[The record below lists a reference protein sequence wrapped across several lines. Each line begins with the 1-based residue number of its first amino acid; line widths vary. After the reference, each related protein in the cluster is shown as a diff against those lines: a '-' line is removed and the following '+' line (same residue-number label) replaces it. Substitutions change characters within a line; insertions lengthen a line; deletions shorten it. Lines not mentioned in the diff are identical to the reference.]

1 MEKRLFTKHFTL
13 LVIGQLATQFG
24 NAALTFALPLYLLNQ
39 TGSSALYGTV
49 TACAFI
55 PQILLS
61 PVGGIVAD
69 RVDKR
74 KIMMVLDF
82 FLAAVAVAF
91 SLSFHRAEIVLLL
104 AVTLMVLYGITGAY
118 EPSLQASIPALVSR
132 ERYVAANSVLNI
144 ISSVSSLAGPVLG
157 GLIYA
162 SYGLESVL
170 WICTS
175 CFLLSAVSKIFL
187 EIPAVGQSAKDS
199 IWAIVKADFAES
211 FHYIRK
217 EKPLIGKM
225 VLAICGINVFLS
237 AMFIVGMPYII
248 TELLDFEAKQANRL
262 FGFTQGIMAAG
273 GLLGGI
279 GAGILEKKLKAE
291 KAGNLMVACAVCV
304 FPIGAVMIVSSSA
317 MVNYLVMT
325 GCSFIIMI
333 FSTIFTVQ
341 MTALVQTETPQ
352 NLIGK
357 VIAVILMFCM
367 CAQPLGNT
375 LYGFLFEVC
384 AGFEFAVV
392 LFSGAV
398 SLAIAA
404 GINRFMR
411 A

>member
-1 MEKRLFTKHFTL
+1 MEKKLFNKDFVL
-13 LVIGQLATQFG
+13 LVMGQFITQFG

-61 PVGGIVAD
+61 PVGGIIAD

-74 KIMMVLDF
+74 KIMMALDI
-82 FLAAVAVAF
+82 FLTVVVVVY
-91 SLSFHRAEIVLLL
+91 SLSFHRTGLVLLL
-104 AVTLMVLYGITGAY
+104 TVTLMILYGIMGAY
-118 EPSLQASIPALVSR
+118 EPSVQAGIPALVGK
-132 ERYVAANSVLNI
+132 ECYVAANSVLNI

-162 SYGLESVL
+162 SYGLLPVL
-170 WICTS
+170 WMCTA
-175 CFLLSAVSKIFL
+175 CFLLSAVLKIFL
-187 EIPAVGQSAKDS
+187 RMPAVKQSVS
-199 IWAIVKADFAES
+199 GNIRAIVKSDFAES
-211 FHYIRK
+211 FRYIRK
-217 EKPLIGKM
+217 DKPLIGKM

-248 TELLDFEAKQANRL
+248 TEILDFEAEQANRL

-273 GLLGGI
+273 GLTGGV
-279 GAGILEKKLKAE
+279 GAGVLAKRLKAE
-291 KAGNLMVACAVCV
+291 KAGNLMVACALCV
-304 FPIGAVMIVSSSA
+304 FPIGVAMAVCSSA
-317 MVNYLVMT
+317 MVNYMIMT
-325 GCSFIIMI
+325 VCSFIIMI

-375 LYGFLFEVC
+375 LYGVLFEVC

-392 LFSGAV
+392 LFSGVV
-398 SLAIAA
+398 SLMIAA

-411 A
+411 E